1 MNCLVLLIKF
11 SSISASFRLSDT
23 FIGKNLIVIAIR
35 TNKDETVTN
44 SLINLNSDDFS
55 GFEYLLKSGLLMVWP

>member
-23 FIGKNLIVIAIR
+23 FIGKNVIVIAIR

-44 SLINLNSDDFS
+44 SLINLNSEDFS